1 MKPAKEMYAEWET
14 SFKERKRELKE
25 KNKERTLKMNN
36 KEKVNFRISLLQ
48 ELKEQYIATLQRN
61 LMEPAVF
68 ARCYKGDSEDH
79 AYVIYTNFAKFKE
92 IYAAAEEIQ
101 YQKPI
106 D

>member
-1 MKPAKEMYAEWET
+1 
-14 SFKERKRELKE
+14 
-25 KNKERTLKMNN
+25 
-36 KEKVNFRISLLQ
+36 
-48 ELKEQYIATLQRN
+48 
-61 LMEPAVF
+61 MEPAVF